1 MAAII
6 TDDFRRNQ
14 ARLLVNDI
22 KASADSEFDS
32 TANSSSNS
40 NESNWPYRGNNRSAV
55 GLGKSD
61 SWPAQTSG
69 TVTEN
74 STNFV
79 TPAPAGNRQE
89 DEDVINNLFSVK
101 DVSGGSAKQM
111 IAKNPWTSGRKYKV
125 YDSADNDAFYA
136 TGDLYP
142 CYVTHGNSVW
152 IVLSNT
158 AVDNGFSAVLPSTT
172 PPAVSSGGDYGY
184 SAPAQGYVWC
194 EVAKLDVND
203 DLITNQFVPIKR
215 NVDVS
220 PAINESMQKK
230 TAGLLSHV
238 GVISG
243 GSGYTANTTI
253 TATIVDHTGEVKTP
267 SIAFKPIIVN
277 GVIQRVDIRDSGNN
291 PNEAGSYEFWVT
303 EDAAAMVAST
313 VNVGDRIKSVTFHI
327 SDAGNSSSEGS
338 GESSSE
344 SSGGSGAVLSAT
356 IAPSTGYG
364 YNAIDVLPTWFVG
377 INVDFAGTET
387 DSDAPALKFRQV
399 SLLKNFIRNA
409 DSGDTSTGTLDAL
422 QSITLRNPASSFPS
436 LTEGQVLYQKTTNA
450 KFYFDYYDAN
460 TSKLY
465 FHQNSDGEINTIKP
479 KVGTAN
485 YSIGT
490 SAGGSQV
497 SAGVLTVNEPEY
509 RSRIT
514 DTTADN
520 FGEFNGEVIFH
531 ENRKPF
537 SRNSSQTEEV
547 KLIIQL

>member
-40 NESNWPYRGNNRSAV
+40 NESNWPYRGNNRYAV

-184 SAPAQGYVWC
+184 SSPAQGYVWC

-203 DLITNQFVPIKR
+203 DLMTNQFVPIKR

-338 GESSSE
+338 SESSSE

-364 YNAIDVLPTWFVG
+364 YSAIDVLPTWFVG

-450 KFYFDYYDAN
+450 KFYFDYYDAS